1 MLKKRLIA
9 VLIVS
14 ENKVVQT
21 KNFYHTNVIHYDPI
35 FSIEAM
41 GKWDLDELIII
52 NASKKNNSK
61 NFLKL
66 VSRVA
71 KKVFLPL
78 TVGGWVN
85 DLNFS
90 KKLLKS
96 GADKI
101 LINSAFYKNE
111 KFINE
116 FVNLFGSQCLV
127 ASVDTRRLNNKDIA
141 HVDRC
146 QISTG
151 IRTFDWCKK
160 VVKLGAG
167 ELFLNSYEHDGGSK
181 GLYINLFNKISKS
194 LSVPIILFGGVTSW
208 KDLEKGFKSEANA
221 VAAANIFHYTENSA
235 SLAKKYLIK
244 RNFKIR
250 SIHD

>member
-14 ENKVVQT
+14 ENRVVQT
-21 KNFYHTNVIHYDPI
+21 KNFVHTNIIHYDPI

-66 VSRVA
+66 VRNVT

-85 DLNFS
+85 DIEFS
-90 KKLLKS
+90 KKLLAS

-101 LINSAFYKNE
+101 LINTAFYKNE
-111 KFINE
+111 KFIKK
-116 FVNLFGSQCLV
+116 FVDLFGSQCLV
-127 ASVDTRRLNNKDIA
+127 ASVDTKRENNDDVA
-141 HVDRC
+141 HVNRC
-146 QISTG
+146 KLSTKINTIS
-151 IRTFDWCKK
+151 WCKK
-160 VVKLGAG
+160 VIKLGAG
-167 ELFLNSYEHDGGSK
+167 EIFLNSYEHDGGSE
-181 GLYINLFNKISKS
+181 GLYINLFKKISKN
-194 LSVPIILFGGVTSW
+194 LNVPTILFGGVSSW
-208 KDLEKGFKSEANA
+208 KDLEKGLKTEANG

-244 RNFKIR
+244 RNLKIR
-250 SIHD
+250 SFS